1 MDYEAL
7 LNEVLNIGKEMV
19 KSGAETNRAEDSIY
33 RMMESYDI
41 EQCNVFVI
49 QSNIQA
55 TIKPVN
61 GSYITQIRRVHKTG
75 FNYDRLD
82 YLNNL
87 SRYICENK
95 PSVEEIREKYKEV
108 MSRREQPVYLLS
120 LIHI

>member
-33 RMMESYDI
+33 RMMESYDV

-55 TIKPVN
+55 TIKPI
-61 GSYITQIRRVHKTG
+61 GEPYITQIRRVHNTG
-75 FNYDRLD
+75 FHYDILD

-87 SRYICENK
+87 SRYIFQNK
-95 PSVEEIREKYKEV
+95 PSLYEIMER
-108 MSRREQPVYLLS
+108 
-120 LIHI
+120 